1 MDSITQ
7 YTIQNYTHDQIRE
20 QLNDARIA
28 YHNGRRSKFTD
39 DQYDYLTDYIGE
51 EQKVGAYPTSE
62 SHRVRLPI
70 HMGSMDKIKADSTE
84 FTSFQR
90 DYRNVKC
97 ISEKLDGISLLID
110 FSRRPVSAYTRGN
123 GDVGQD
129 VTHILP
135 YIRGIPQIKTA
146 TFSGYVRGEAI
157 VSRPNW
163 KRIAERG
170 KNARNFVAGVI
181 HSKQS
186 DTNDLREIEFVA
198 YEYIPSPFPNEI
210 MSASIQFAHLKNIGF
225 NVVKHIIV
233 QHKRVTSDAMIILLD
248 EWRQTSNY
256 EIDGIIIAND
266 ASYPIT
272 VKGNPSHA
280 KAFKH
285 NVLENAVETLV
296 TRVEW
301 NISKDGKWKP
311 VVNVEPFDLEG
322 VTIQRA
328 TGYNARFIEEN
339 GIGKGAVVRIIR
351 SGGVIPKIVSI
362 KTKSRE
368 VELPEGKWDDTHTE
382 LISTECGSSSASSSA
397 SPPSTSS
404 SSQNK
409 NSTSY
414 NENSGIILTTNQM
427 ILAKKIEYFVTTC
440 EIDFYKEKLIQ
451 RGILCGAI
459 TSIKDLMMA
468 SPDTFMK
475 IDSIRDK
482 MAEKIHQSVQS
493 KIQTISLPIY
503 LSAISVFP
511 KIGVKKMTDLM
522 TYNDG
527 EIIRKMYKTATS
539 RCILEIDN
547 LRDAVMDVD
556 GFSSKS
562 VSTVTD
568 NKDTMMKELD
578 WIIQAFPNTTMG
590 KMAVAYK
597 ENRMDLIN
605 SPQAH
610 QSTSSASSSGFPEVV
625 IRRAQGKTFIFTG
638 FRDKKIEE
646 DIVKMGG
653 RIGAR
658 VRENCV
664 VVAKEIR
671 SAQSTKIREAQV
683 LRCTIMDEPDFR
695 DYLYHPELHPNET
708 ALSTSASSN
717 SSNSSSSS
725 SSVMHNIHNY
735 GLGDD
740 DETDVDVI
748 DLTN

>member
-39 DQYDYLTDYIGE
+39 DQYDYLMDYVGE

-62 SHRVRLPI
+62 SQRVRLPI
-70 HMGSMDKIKADSTE
+70 HMGSMDKIKADTTE
-84 FTSFQR
+84 FTSFLR

-110 FSRRPVSAYTRGN
+110 FSRRPVTAYTRGN

-135 YIRGIPQIKTA
+135 YIRGIPQIKTT

-163 KRIAERG
+163 KKIEERG

-181 HSKQS
+181 HSKQANP
-186 DTNDLREIEFVA
+186 NDLREIEFVA

-210 MSASIQFAHLKNIGF
+210 MSSSIQFSYLKSIGF
-225 NVVKHIIV
+225 NVVKHIVI
-233 QHKRVTSDAMIILLD
+233 QHKRVTSEAMIILLD

-285 NVLENAVETLV
+285 NVLENAVETRV

-339 GIGKGAVVRIIR
+339 GIGTGAVVRIIR

-362 KTKSRE
+362 KTKVKE

-382 LISTECGSSSASSSA
+382 LISTADGSATTSASSS
-397 SPPSTSS
+397 SSTSS
-404 SSQNK
+404 SSQN
-409 NSTSY
+409 NSSNSY
-414 NENSGIILTTNQM
+414 NENSSIILTTNQM

-451 RGILCGAI
+451 RGILCGVI

-468 SPDTFMK
+468 TPDTFMK

-493 KIQTISLPIY
+493 KIQTISLPVY
-503 LSAISVFP
+503 MSAISVFP

-522 TYNDG
+522 SYRDG
-527 EIIRKMYKTATS
+527 EIIRKMYRTATS

-547 LRDAVMDVD
+547 LRDAIMDVD
-556 GFSSKS
+556 GYSSKS

-578 WIIQAFPNTTMG
+578 WIIQAFPNTVMG
-590 KMAVAYK
+590 KTAVAYK
-597 ENRMDLIN
+597 ENRMDLIAP
-605 SPQAH
+605 SHTQ
-610 QSTSSASSSGFPEVV
+610 QSSSSSSEFPQVV
-625 IRRAQGKTFIFTG
+625 VRRVNGKTFIFTG
-638 FRDKKIEE
+638 FRDKKLEE

-653 RIGAR
+653 RIGTR
-658 VRENCV
+658 VRENSV
-664 VVAKEIR
+664 LVAKEIR
-671 SAQSTKIREAQV
+671 SATTKIREAQM
-683 LRCTIMDEPDFR
+683 LRCAIMDESDFR
-695 DYLYHPELHPNET
+695 RYLYHPELHPNE
-708 ALSTSASSN
+708 SASS
-717 SSNSSSSS
+717 SSASST
-725 SSVMHNIHNY
+725 
-735 GLGDD
+735 DD
-740 DETDVDVI
+740 IDTDVDVI
-748 DLTN
+748 DLTD